1 MGIPVNRYWA
11 SMWAVSVITLF
22 LVRVSPADSPKRPKW
37 SVDLVQHG
45 FHTYESGSDHDYTTL
60 TEVAATETVIAVGM
74 MNLSPTSRLTRP
86 YGDAS
91 TRWDLSLLFF
101 DAKTG
106 KLLAKRGPWRGDFA
120 FTLFASSRGNF
131 IVRLWNYH
139 GQEGKRGERLLLFS
153 SGGEQITDLFME
165 APATDQ
171 NAHQWLV
178 RISPSRST
186 LLLEQLRGGGVYGE
200 ILDANTLNKLSEWT
214 DNRRDAPGIL
224 DISDSHMLG
233 VCDSANPGRAP
244 MEKSRNALCIRT
256 FDGPWRPFSAY
267 SRDAFLSDQVVVR
280 LEDLEKEH
288 GVRLTEMQIDGTALL
303 SHAFQKRGY
312 DLSSRT
318 QITPSP
324 DGRHFASV
332 IVSLWWF
339 WRELDMGPE
348 DIELY
353 IWVLNEPEPVLKVKL
368 ASQIDELSFS
378 PDGTWLALEDW
389 HTLRVIPLQSR

>member
-1 MGIPVNRYWA
+1 MGIPVNRCWA

-22 LVRVSPADSPKRPKW
+22 LMRVSPADSPKRPKW

-45 FHTYESGSDHDYTTL
+45 FHTYESGSKHDYTTL
-60 TEVAATETVIAVGM
+60 TKVAATETVIALGM

-106 KLLAKRGPWRGDFA
+106 KLLATRGSWRGDFA

-165 APATDQ
+165 VPATDQ
-171 NAHQWLV
+171 NAHEWWG

-200 ILDANTLNKLSEWT
+200 ILDAK
-214 DNRRDAPGIL
+214 
-224 DISDSHMLG
+224 
-233 VCDSANPGRAP
+233 
-244 MEKSRNALCIRT
+244 
-256 FDGPWRPFSAY
+256 
-267 SRDAFLSDQVVVR
+267 
-280 LEDLEKEH
+280 
-288 GVRLTEMQIDGTALL
+288 
-303 SHAFQKRGY
+303 HA
-312 DLSSRT
+312 
-318 QITPSP
+318 
-324 DGRHFASV
+324 
-332 IVSLWWF
+332 
-339 WRELDMGPE
+339 E
-348 DIELY
+348 
-353 IWVLNEPEPVLKVKL
+353 
-368 ASQIDELSFS
+368 
-378 PDGTWLALEDW
+378 
-389 HTLRVIPLQSR
+389 